1 MIDTAKI
8 TVKAGDGGSGCIS
21 FRREKN
27 VPHGGP
33 DGGDGGVGGNV
44 VVRATNGLHM
54 LRAFRY
60 KRSFRAEDG
69 GNGLG
74 RNKAGRTGKDCTI
87 DVPGGT
93 IVTKV
98 ESDGRREV
106 IGDLKEAGSQVI
118 IEKGGVGGK
127 GNAKFTR
134 PQNRGPLLAE
144 DGGIGETVTIE
155 LEMQIIA
162 DVAII
167 GMPNVGK
174 SSLLRVCSRARPDV
188 AAYPFTTLEPVL
200 GFVER
205 HKQEFVMAEIPGL
218 IEGAHLGVG
227 LGFEFLRHM
236 QRVSCI
242 VHVLDGT
249 SETVVQD
256 YLQVREEMRLYDEHL
271 QDKPEIVVVNK
282 MDILQVQANR
292 TEIEETLGERGIHPQ
307 FISAVTEEGVGDV
320 LDKVVEMLATLP
332 LITDTKVEA
341 VPILIPRAETERVSV
356 DKRQGVFVVKSARAE
371 RIVRRVDLEDWA
383 VQAQL
388 WGEFKRN
395 GVARALERAGAKSGD
410 TVRIGDTEL
419 EWK

>member
-8 TVKAGDGGSGCIS
+8 TVIAGSGGSGCIS
-21 FRREKN
+21 FRREKY
-27 VPHGGP
+27 VPRGGP
-33 DGGDGGVGGNV
+33 DGGDGGAGGDI
-44 VVRATNGLHM
+44 VVRASDGLHM

-60 KRSFRAEDG
+60 KRSFRADDG
-69 GNGLG
+69 GKGMG
-74 RNKAGRTGKDCTI
+74 RNKAGRTGKDYI
-87 DVPGGT
+87 IEVPSGT
-93 IVTKV
+93 IVTRIEV
-98 ESDGRREV
+98 SGSREI
-106 IGDLKEAGSQVI
+106 IGDLKEPGAQLI

-127 GNAKFTR
+127 GNARFTR
-134 PQNRGPLLAE
+134 PQNRVPLLAE
-144 DGGIGETVTIE
+144 EGGIGKTVAVE

-167 GMPNVGK
+167 GMPSVGK

-205 HKQEFVMAEIPGL
+205 HRREFVMAEIPGL
-218 IEGAHLGVG
+218 IEGAHLGAG

-242 VHVLDGT
+242 VHVLDGA

-271 QDKPEIVVVNK
+271 QDKPEIVAVNK
-282 MDILQVQANR
+282 MDTPQAQANR
-292 TEIEETLGERGIHPQ
+292 AAIEETLGERGIHPL

-320 LDKVVEMLATLP
+320 LDRVVEMLASLP
-332 LITDTKVEA
+332 VPTGTKVEA
-341 VPILIPRAETERVSV
+341 VPILKPRAETERVSV
-356 DKRQGVFVVKSARAE
+356 DKRQGVFIVKSARAE
-371 RIVRRVDLEDWA
+371 RIVRRVDLEDWG

-395 GVARALERAGAKSGD
+395 GVARALERAGAKAGD